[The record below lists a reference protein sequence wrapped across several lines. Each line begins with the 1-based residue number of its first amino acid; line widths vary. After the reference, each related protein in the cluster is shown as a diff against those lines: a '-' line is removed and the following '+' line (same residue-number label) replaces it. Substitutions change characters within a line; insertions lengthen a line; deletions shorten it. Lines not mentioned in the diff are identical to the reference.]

1 MAMKRTVEKESAN
14 KKASWSREVHAALW
28 KIVVG
33 GVVVAVAASGVTAI
47 AARGGSISGKPVGKY
62 ELSDADLSTV
72 VARYTYD
79 GKTHDVTANEVLVA
93 NGGAVANTD
102 GNYSLPS
109 AEEIVAYIR
118 QEILSSELDKQG
130 ISVSD
135 DEADAYAEEA
145 FGSSDYASLASSYNV
160 SEDFI
165 RSYVKTQARTQKAYQ
180 QISGGSDQTAPDM
193 PTMQDGDDDSTVRPE
208 YAAYIIALAGDE
220 WDSASGTWKSLDGEY
235 ASALA
240 SYDVTADGA
249 SYQAAKAAYDVAY
262 QDYVNAVSSGQ
273 SKWTDFTNSIY
284 ASTSFAVYCINS

>member
-1 MAMKRTVEKESAN
+1 MVKNNDEKKPAG
-14 KKASWSREVHAALW
+14 KKTAWSKEIHASLG
-28 KIVVG
+28 KLVVG
-33 GVVVAVAASGVTAI
+33 GVIVAVAASGITAI
-47 AARGGSISGKPVGKY
+47 AVRGGNVSGKAVGKY
-62 ELSDADLSTV
+62 VLSDADLSTV
-72 VARYTYD
+72 VARYSYD
-79 GKTHDVTANEVLVA
+79 GKMHDVTANEVLAA

-102 GNYSLPS
+102 GTYSLPS

-135 DEADAYAEEA
+135 DEANAYAEEA
-145 FGSSDYASLASSYNV
+145 FGSSDYASLASGYNV

-165 RSYVKTQARTQKAYQ
+165 RNYIKAQARTQKAYQ
-180 QISGGSDQTAPDM
+180 QITGGSDQTAPDM

-220 WDSASGTWKSLDGEY
+220 WDSAAGTWKNPDGAY

-249 SYQAAKAAYDVAY
+249 SYAAAKAAYDVAY

-273 SKWTDFTNSIY
+273 AKWTEFTGSIY
-284 ASTSFAVYCINS
+284 SNTSFSVYCINS

>member
-1 MAMKRTVEKESAN
+1 MFKNNDEKKPAG
-14 KKASWSREVHAALW
+14 KKAAWSKEIHASLG
-28 KIVVG
+28 KLIVG
-33 GVVVAVAASGVTAI
+33 GVIVAVAASGITAI
-47 AARGGSISGKPVGKY
+47 AARGGSVSGKAVGKY
-62 ELSDADLSTV
+62 VLSDADLSTV
-72 VARYTYD
+72 VARYSYD

-102 GNYSLPS
+102 GTYSLPS

-165 RSYVKTQARTQKAYQ
+165 RSYIKTQARTQKAYQ
-180 QISGGSDQTAPDM
+180 QISGESDQTAPDM

-220 WDSASGTWKSLDGEY
+220 WDSAAGTWKDSDGAY

-249 SYQAAKAAYDVAY
+249 SYAAAKAAYDVAY

-273 SKWTDFTNSIY
+273 AKWTEFTGNIY
-284 ASTSFAVYCINS
+284 SNTSFSVYCINA

>member
-1 MAMKRTVEKESAN
+1 MSMKKNDE
-14 KKASWSREVHAALW
+14 KKAAGKKSPFSKEIHASLG

-33 GVVVAVAASGVTAI
+33 GVIVAVAASGITAI
-47 AARGGSISGKPVGKY
+47 ATRGSSVSGNAIGKY

-72 VARYTYD
+72 VARYTYE
-79 GKTHDVTANEVLVA
+79 GKTHDVTANEVLAA

-102 GNYSLPS
+102 GSYSLPS

-118 QEILSSELDKQG
+118 QEILSSELDKKG

-135 DEADAYAEEA
+135 DETDAYAEEA

-160 SEDFI
+160 TEDFL
-165 RSYVKTQARTQKAYQ
+165 RSYMKTQARVQKAYQ
-180 QISGGSDQTAPDM
+180 QISGTSDQTAPDM
-193 PTMQDGDDDSTVRPE
+193 PTLQDGDDESSVRPE

>member
-1 MAMKRTVEKESAN
+1 MAMKRNAEKKPAG
-14 KKASWSREVHAALW
+14 KKRSWSKEVHTALW

-33 GVVVAVAASGVTAI
+33 GVVVAVAASGITAI
-47 AARGGSISGKPVGKY
+47 ATRGGSTSGKPVGKY

-102 GNYSLPS
+102 GSYSLPS

-118 QEILSSELDKQG
+118 QEILSSELDKKG

-135 DEADAYAEEA
+135 DETDAYAEEA

-160 SEDFI
+160 TEDFL
-165 RSYVKTQARTQKAYQ
+165 RSYMKTQARVQKAYQ
-180 QISGGSDQTAPDM
+180 QISGTSDQTAPDM
-193 PTMQDGDDDSTVRPE
+193 PALQDGDDESTVRPE

-220 WDSASGTWKSLDGEY
+220 WDSASGTWKDPNSDY
-235 ASALA
+235 ATALA
-240 SYDVTADGA
+240 SYDVTSDGA
-249 SYQAAKAAYDVAY
+249 SYAAAKAAYDVAY

-273 SKWTDFTNSIY
+273 TKWTDFTNSIY
-284 ASTSFAVYCINS
+284 SNTTFSVYCINS

>member
-1 MAMKRTVEKESAN
+1 MKKNGE
-14 KKASWSREVHAALW
+14 KKAAGKKKSLFSKEIHATLG

-33 GVVVAVAASGVTAI
+33 GVIVAVAAAGITAI
-47 AARGGSISGKPVGKY
+47 ATQVSSVSGNAIGKY
-62 ELSDADLSTV
+62 ELSDSDLSTI

-102 GNYSLPS
+102 GSYSLPS

-118 QEILSSELDKQG
+118 QQILSSELDKKG

-135 DEADAYAEEA
+135 DETDAYATEA
-145 FGSSDYASLASSYNV
+145 FGSSDYASLASGYNV
-160 SEDFI
+160 TEDFL
-165 RSYVKTQARTQKAYQ
+165 RSYMKTQARVQKAYQ
-180 QISGGSDQTAPDM
+180 QISGTSDQTAPDM
-193 PTMQDGDDDSTVRPE
+193 PTLQDGDDESTVRPE

-220 WDSASGTWKSLDGEY
+220 WDSTSGTWKSSDGEY

-284 ASTSFAVYCINS
+284 ANTSFAVYCINS